1 VSLQD
6 LDSIVQN
13 APPGLLKGSVD
24 KQGRMQVPV
33 EAISFLKEFGFT
45 KLFITSTDGKTAKI
59 YPLEVWR
66 RNQAKLASLP
76 QHAEVNK
83 RLSFFAR
90 AHGGEEEIDA
100 AGRLLLPLPL
110 RQLLPLEKQPVWLE
124 FHQGA
129 ATILTQKDY
138 DARMGAATE
147 HLATDLAIAESLGW
161 V

>member
-1 VSLQD
+1 M
-6 LDSIVQN
+6 QN
-13 APPGLLKGSVD
+13 APPGLLKGSLD

-45 KLFITSTDGKTAKI
+45 KLFITSVDGKTAKI
-59 YPLEVWR
+59 YPIEVWR
-66 RNQAKLASLP
+66 RNQALLASVP
-76 QHAEVNK
+76 QHAELAK

-90 AHGGEEEIDA
+90 AHGGEEAIDT
-100 AGRLLLPLPL
+100 AGRLLLPLEL
-110 RQLLPLEKQPVWLE
+110 RALLKLEKQSVWLE

-138 DARMGAATE
+138 DARMGLSTE
-147 HLATDLAIAESLGW
+147 HLTTDLAVAESLGF